1 MNVYLLQIVN
11 GIGVGMLYFLL
22 AVGLSIVFGL
32 LRFVNF
38 AHGAFYLLG
47 AYLCYQALQWSA
59 NFWVALAVV
68 PLVVGAF
75 AWSVEK
81 LVLRHVYAQQH
92 EFHILATVEPRSCC
106 RSARSSRG
114 PARRQRAAA
123 RRAERRRDLGRL
135 RLPKYRL
142 FVIAFTAVLA
152 ALLWWVLE
160 GTRLGST
167 VRAGSE
173 STEMVSLLGINVT
186 RVFSLVFALGAATAA
201 LAGVLAAPIRGVD
214 PFMGIEAL
222 GVAFVV
228 VVVGGMGNFLGALVG
243 GLLVGIV
250 QSLMSTLAGRG
261 AADDLCRDGGRAAV
275 ASERVAGE
283 GPHDRIVEIAA
294 ARDGGRGR
302 GWRGGR
308 REQGDAGRAALGC
321 NLLLGYTGCCRSDR
335 ASSSAGWC

>member
-47 AYLCYQALQWSA
+47 AYFCYQALQWEA
-59 NFWVALAVV
+59 NFWVALLLV
-68 PLVVGAF
+68 PLAVGAF
-75 AWSVEK
+75 AWLVEK
-81 LVLRHVYAQQH
+81 LVLRHVYAQAH
-92 EFHILATVEPRSCC
+92 EFHILVTVGLALVLQEC
-106 RSARSSRG
+106 AILVWG
-114 PARRQRAAA
+114 P
-123 RRAERRRDLGRL
+123 LGDNVAVPASL
-135 RLPKYRL
+135 DGVVIWGSFVYPKYRL
-142 FVIAFTAVLA
+142 FVIGFTAVLA
-152 ALLWWVLE
+152 ALLWWLLE

-173 STEMVSLLGINVT
+173 AAEMVSLLGINVS

-201 LAGVLAAPIRGVD
+201 LAAPIRGVD

-250 QSLMSTLAGRG
+250 QSVMSTLWPEG
-261 AADDLCRDGGRAAV
+261 ARLMIYVAMAAVLLLRPNGLLGRAA
-275 ASERVAGE
+275 
-283 GPHDRIVEIAA
+283 
-294 ARDGGRGR
+294 
-302 GWRGGR
+302 
-308 REQGDAGRAALGC
+308 
-321 NLLLGYTGCCRSDR
+321 
-335 ASSSAGWC
+335 

>member
-32 LRFVNF
+32 LRCVNF

-47 AYLCYQALQWSA
+47 AYFCYQALQWEA
-59 NFWVALAVV
+59 NFWVALLLV
-68 PLVVGAF
+68 PLAVGAF
-75 AWSVEK
+75 AWLVEK
-81 LVLRHVYAQQH
+81 LVLRHVYAQAH
-92 EFHILATVEPRSCC
+92 EFHILVTVGLALVLQEC
-106 RSARSSRG
+106 AILVWG
-114 PARRQRAAA
+114 P
-123 RRAERRRDLGRL
+123 LGDNVAVPASL
-135 RLPKYRL
+135 DGVVIWGSFVYPKYRL
-142 FVIAFTAVLA
+142 FVIGFTAVLA
-152 ALLWWVLE
+152 ALLWWLLE

-173 STEMVSLLGINVT
+173 AAEMVSLLGINVS

-250 QSLMSTLAGRG
+250 QSVMSTLWPEG
-261 AADDLCRDGGRAAV
+261 ARLMIYVAMAAVLLLRPNGLLGRAA
-275 ASERVAGE
+275 
-283 GPHDRIVEIAA
+283 
-294 ARDGGRGR
+294 
-302 GWRGGR
+302 
-308 REQGDAGRAALGC
+308 
-321 NLLLGYTGCCRSDR
+321 
-335 ASSSAGWC
+335 